1 MSSAVGSEYCKTCKK
16 QADNNGGVP
25 TYGNIETRGTA
36 EWSDP
41 KGRKPIK
48 YGNVMS
54 KLNIS
59 RAQAEAEAAKVGMT
73 IPEEQFEVQEAKKG
87 RPAKKKKDTSDTE
100 SEGEPAKKRG
110 RPKKNKKVVSGSV
123 GDDLIANLLA
133 NATVAEPEIPPPN
146 VPLVV
151 AAVEESKPSE
161 GEKRIARN
169 EKARQKRE
177 EKKALQK
184 AAKIQLAAEV
194 KNQGG
199 DGAEEEKLNLTKET
213 LAEID
218 EVFDADAELKESP
231 TSLSGCSDA
240 TPEVKVTKFEFD
252 GKTYLK
258 DDDNCMFDMESQDH
272 IGNWNGT
279 GIDYCDEEDE

>member
-1 MSSAVGSEYCKTCKK
+1 M
-16 QADNNGGVP
+16 
-25 TYGNIETRGTA
+25 
-36 EWSDP
+36 
-41 KGRKPIK
+41 
-48 YGNVMS
+48 
-54 KLNIS
+54 
-59 RAQAEAEAAKVGMT
+59 
-73 IPEEQFEVQEAKKG
+73 QEAKKG
-87 RPAKKKKDTSDTE
+87 RPAKKKDASDTE
-100 SEGEPAKKRG
+100 SECGEPAKKRG

-133 NATVAEPEIPPPN
+133 NATVAEPEILPPN

-151 AAVEESKPSE
+151 VAAVEESKKPSE